1 MFNNI
6 GVSGLILILTIAL
19 IVFGPSKLPQL
30 GRAFGD
36 TLREFRNST
45 RGIAEDNEPSE
56 PSAVDELKKMLS
68 RIERGKYEKSTD
80 LCGSLLFSL

>member
-6 GVSGLILILTIAL
+6 GISGLVIIFAIAL
-19 IVFGPSKLPQL
+19 IVFGPAKLPQL

-45 RGIAEDNEPSE
+45 KGIVDDDVIEPSKE
-56 PSAVDELKKMLS
+56 
-68 RIERGKYEKSTD
+68 ERKQ
-80 LCGSLLFSL
+80 LN

>member
-6 GVSGLILILTIAL
+6 GVSGLAIILLIAL

-45 RGIAEDNEPSE
+45 RGIAEEPE
-56 PSAVDELKKMLS
+56 A
-68 RIERGKYEKSTD
+68 ERKEEEIK
-80 LCGSLLFSL
+80 LL

>member
-6 GVSGLILILTIAL
+6 GVSGLILILAIAL

-45 RGIAEDNEPSE
+45 RSIIDEP
-56 PSAVDELKKMLS
+56 
-68 RIERGKYEKSTD
+68 ERGENFIENEGKKP
-80 LCGSLLFSL
+80 F

>member
-6 GVSGLILILTIAL
+6 GVSGLIIILAIAL
-19 IVFGPSKLPQL
+19 IVFGPAKLPQL

-45 RGIAEDNEPSE
+45 KGI
-56 PSAVDELKKMLS
+56 VDEDS
-68 RIERGKYEKSTD
+68 EEKVTIVELEKAKS
-80 LCGSLLFSL
+80 

>member
-6 GVSGLILILTIAL
+6 GVSGLILILAIAL

-45 RGIAEDNEPSE
+45 RSIVEDDRDDNP
-56 PSAVDELKKMLS
+56 M
-68 RIERGKYEKSTD
+68 IEHEGKRPM
-80 LCGSLLFSL
+80 

>member
-6 GVSGLILILTIAL
+6 GISGLIIILAIAL
-19 IVFGPSKLPQL
+19 IVFGPAKLPQL

-45 RGIAEDNEPSE
+45 KGIVDDEPE
-56 PSAVDELKKMLS
+56 EKVTVVE
-68 RIERGKYEKSTD
+68 IENAKS
-80 LCGSLLFSL
+80 

>member
-6 GVSGLILILTIAL
+6 GVSGLIIILAIAL
-19 IVFGPSKLPQL
+19 IVFGPAKLPQL

-45 RGIAEDNEPSE
+45 RNIVDDDQSSE
-56 PSAVDELKKMLS
+56 TGSDIKKLS
-68 RIERGKYEKSTD
+68 
-80 LCGSLLFSL
+80 

>member
-6 GVSGLILILTIAL
+6 GISGLIIVFAIAL
-19 IVFGPSKLPQL
+19 IVFGPAKLPQL

-45 RGIAEDNEPSE
+45 RGIAEDRQEEEPARLE
-56 PSAVDELKKMLS
+56 EVNG
-68 RIERGKYEKSTD
+68 R
-80 LCGSLLFSL
+80 

>member
-1 MFNNI
+1 MMFMFNNI
-6 GVSGLILILTIAL
+6 GVSGLVLILAIAL

-45 RGIAEDNEPSE
+45 RNIIEDNERDPLIE
-56 PSAVDELKKMLS
+56 NEGKKPL
-68 RIERGKYEKSTD
+68 
-80 LCGSLLFSL
+80 

>member
-6 GVSGLILILTIAL
+6 GVSGLVIILIIAL
-19 IVFGPSKLPQL
+19 IVFGPAKLPQL

-45 RGIAEDNEPSE
+45 RGMVEDVTVEKQDDTKQIME
-56 PSAVDELKKMLS
+56 EL
-68 RIERGKYEKSTD
+68 R
-80 LCGSLLFSL
+80 

>member
-6 GVSGLILILTIAL
+6 GVSGLVIILAIAL
-19 IVFGPSKLPQL
+19 IVFGPAKLPQL

-45 RGIAEDNEPSE
+45 KGLADDRTEDGKD
-56 PSAVDELKKMLS
+56 AV
-68 RIERGKYEKSTD
+68 
-80 LCGSLLFSL
+80 